1 MHREARLVGLQA
13 DSTFHPQSQSGK
25 KKKKNPES
33 RGRKLAH
40 VVRTVALCDLW
51 KCHFAWLNRR
61 SCESAP
67 TAAEML
73 ALAERVSFYFD
84 IGVCAWL
91 HATQTPHRPTADIM
105 LPWSK
110 ARLTESVSSERG
122 GELKWWA
129 NSCDTAT
136 KAAFIFLLYWWFSA
150 AGWVVSAAFTQRRS
164 NDGALMPGSAVT
176 HYFATTASLK
186 VCMQAVTAFKSFHL
200 PVCLHHP
207 LAHHTHCTWQE
218 MNRGQPCISFKS
230 HSICV
235 CSLAICI
242 AYAFLSGS
250 NLPAPPLIDFA
261 ANSKSKLKT
270 VWKQMALF
278 QYFVPPHLLSSPS
291 TFILTCKLLSAWERP

>member
-1 MHREARLVGLQA
+1 M
-13 DSTFHPQSQSGK
+13 
-25 KKKKNPES
+25 
-33 RGRKLAH
+33 LAH

-73 ALAERVSFYFD
+73 GLAERVLFYFD

-91 HATQTPHRPTADIM
+91 HATQTPHRPTADIVP
-105 LPWSK
+105 LWSK

-129 NSCDTAT
+129 NSCDTAS
-136 KAAFIFLLYWWFSA
+136 KAAFLFLLYWWFSA
-150 AGWVVSAAFTQRRS
+150 AGWVVSAAFTRRRS

-176 HYFATTASLK
+176 HYFATTALLK
-186 VCMQAVTAFKSFHL
+186 ACMQAVTAFKSFHL
-200 PVCLHHP
+200 PACLHHP
-207 LAHHTHCTWQE
+207 LAHHAHCTWQE
-218 MNRGQPCISFKS
+218 MNRGQPCISLKS

-250 NLPAPPLIDFA
+250 NLSSSALLASLQIARANWRRSGNKWRCFSILCRLISSPLRPPLFWP
-261 ANSKSKLKT
+261 ANSC
-270 VWKQMALF
+270 QNEG
-278 QYFVPPHLLSSPS
+278 
-291 TFILTCKLLSAWERP
+291 ILNRCLRRRSR